1 MHVNIS
7 QGPLY
12 TEIYRKFAA
21 PQIKPRTQ
29 THSLC
34 QPGQSK
40 CASTFHKS
48 NSFRKFTG
56 KMPRPKTARRL
67 CASLHRWH
75 ALQRFTRATLR
86 RNLPERSA
94 APQNRGADFVQA
106 CAIKMQ
112 LKFNISQVTLYT
124 EIYRKNAAP
133 QRRAPWSSTGLY
145 TVRTPQCGHAFAE
158 HMPDRMPKKMSEH
171 MPHANARKNVR

>member
-1 MHVNIS
+1 MLRRKRMILRMLMRRSDPKTALRVLCKPAPSVWKFTGKCRSPEPRCEPAQLECTSTCHKCHFTLKLAEKKPRPRLSPDCRHTHIVRDCAVEMHVNIP

-12 TEIYRKFAA
+12 TGIYRKIAA

-48 NSFRKFTG
+48 NFIRKFTG

-67 CASLHRWH
+67 CASLHR
-75 ALQRFTRATLR
+75 
-86 RNLPERSA
+86 
-94 APQNRGADFVQA
+94 
-106 CAIKMQ
+106 
-112 LKFNISQVTLYT
+112 
-124 EIYRKNAAP
+124 
-133 QRRAPWSSTGLY
+133 
-145 TVRTPQCGHAFAE
+145 
-158 HMPDRMPKKMSEH
+158 
-171 MPHANARKNVR
+171 